1 MWFMRSGRLLL
12 LQFDILCEGGQE
24 LGSLGADDKGCWMG
38 AVVDDELEEIGRQSW
53 GEEERLCVSFHCG
66 CPMRC
71 VRFVWYA
78 LMFGRLFPCMIPTLK
93 TKARNRSNCSDR
105 PPRTPRELLPIDQC
119 VLGDQSVPA
128 VAASLD
134 ACSPFRCISGPTKR
148 GDHVTGPSHFQEP
161 AKRCLSLL
169 GATIT
174 KSFEAPNGAP
184 SAASHGVNRQNINIT
199 REWCVPK
206 HPFHRHQR

>member
-1 MWFMRSGRLLL
+1 MRSGRLLL

-134 ACSPFRCISGPTKR
+134 ACSPFRCISGPHQARGSRHWPKPLPGTRQALSIVVGRNNHQELRSSKR
-148 GDHVTGPSHFQEP
+148 S
-161 AKRCLSLL
+161 
-169 GATIT
+169 TI
-174 KSFEAPNGAP
+174 S
-184 SAASHGVNRQNINIT
+184 RQPWSQSPEYQHYS
-199 REWCVPK
+199 RMVCP
-206 HPFHRHQR
+206 